1 MKSLAKKFLTAAVAL
16 SMTATMFVTTASA
29 SNVVAG
35 DNYVENDFIHLYCSN
50 KIRYGLKTT
59 GGNPEN
65 PNDDDKNLLYPTTSR
80 MFVSIDGSVSTLGSD
95 STPVPDAQSK
105 RITTSKNY
113 SNGITVE
120 KILTIVPNGNTS
132 REDTVE
138 FKMVVTN
145 NSTEN
150 HEVGARIML
159 DTMLGSN
166 DDAPFRMPNLGAV
179 TMRTQLEGS
188 DIPEIYQAFNNLSEP
203 TVVSTGTFARGA
215 DKPDIVQFNRWGIS
229 TDNNLIPACD
239 STLEIG
245 DSAVNSIWNEK
256 TLAPGKSIAYKTYY
270 GLGEFVASGDAEL
283 VVGATKVTSN
293 FVINEEGTGY
303 EPVSLIGYVQNAGS
317 TGLDNV
323 NIGIELPTGV
333 TLADGDATIN
343 VGSLRA
349 GDTNQVAWKFN
360 AEPANVER
368 VVTVTV
374 SGWVGENT
382 EAAQQVSYQ
391 YVIPAIEGVPEVPT
405 EAPTSEATELE
416 TEPETD
422 APTSATN
429 PTVPST
435 ETPTSS
441 GTTAPTS
448 AATNAPTNEATSV
461 ASSNTSSNTTNSNTS
476 TSSATGKVA
485 TGESQSAVIMLSLVL
500 ATAAVVFIV
509 RKRVK

>member
-245 DSAVNSIWNEK
+245 DSATRKVNR
-256 TLAPGKSIAYKTYY
+256 L
-270 GLGEFVASGDAEL
+270 
-283 VVGATKVTSN
+283 
-293 FVINEEGTGY
+293 
-303 EPVSLIGYVQNAGS
+303 QN
-317 TGLDNV
+317 
-323 NIGIELPTGV
+323 I
-333 TLADGDATIN
+333 
-343 VGSLRA
+343 LRS
-349 GDTNQVAWKFN
+349 W
-360 AEPANVER
+360 R
-368 VVTVTV
+368 VC
-374 SGWVGENT
+374 S
-382 EAAQQVSYQ
+382 
-391 YVIPAIEGVPEVPT
+391 
-405 EAPTSEATELE
+405 
-416 TEPETD
+416 
-422 APTSATN
+422 
-429 PTVPST
+429 
-435 ETPTSS
+435 
-441 GTTAPTS
+441 
-448 AATNAPTNEATSV
+448 
-461 ASSNTSSNTTNSNTS
+461 
-476 TSSATGKVA
+476 
-485 TGESQSAVIMLSLVL
+485 
-500 ATAAVVFIV
+500 
-509 RKRVK
+509 KRRC

>member
-1 MKSLAKKFLTAAVAL
+1 
-16 SMTATMFVTTASA
+16 MT
-29 SNVVAG
+29 
-35 DNYVENDFIHLYCSN
+35 
-50 KIRYGLKTT
+50 TT

-65 PNDDDKNLLYPTTSR
+65 PNDNNKNLLYPTTSR
-80 MFVSIDGSVSTLGSD
+80 MFVSIDGSVSTLSSD
-95 STPVPDAQSK
+95 STPVPDAQGK

-179 TMRTQLEGS
+179 TMRTQLEGN
-188 DIPEIYQAFNNLSEP
+188 DIPEMYQAFDNLSEP

-215 DKPDIVQFNRWGIS
+215 DKPDIVQFNRWGSS
-229 TDNNLIPACD
+229 TNNTLIPSCD

-270 GLGEFVASGDAEL
+270 GLGEFVASGNAEL
-283 VVGATKVTSN
+283 VVGATKATPN

-323 NIGIELPTGV
+323 NMNISLPTGV
-333 TLADGDATIN
+333 SLVDGDATVN
-343 VGSLRA
+343 VGSLNA

-360 AEPANVER
+360 AVPANVER
-368 VVTVTV
+368 VITVKV
-374 SGWVGENT
+374 SGWVAENT
-382 EAAQQVSYQ
+382 ETAQEVTYQ
-391 YVIPAIEGVPEVPT
+391 YVIPAIEGAPEVPT
-405 EAPTSEATELE
+405 EEPTEAPTAAP
-416 TEPETD
+416 TEPETE

-429 PTVPST
+429 PTVPAT
-435 ETPTSS
+435 AAPTA
-441 GTTAPTS
+441 APTS
-448 AATNAPTNEATSV
+448 APTNAATNAPAN
-461 ASSNTSSNTTNSNTS
+461 NNSSNTTNSNTS
-476 TSSATGKVA
+476 SATGKVD
-485 TGESQSAVIMLSLVL
+485 TGDSQSAVMIL
-500 ATAAVVFIV
+500 AMVIAAATVVFVV
-509 RKRVK
+509 RKRAK

>member
-1 MKSLAKKFLTAAVAL
+1 MKKLAKKFMTAAVAL
-16 SMTATMFVTTASA
+16 SMTATMFAATASA
-29 SNVVAG
+29 SDVTVG
-35 DNYVENDFIHLYCSN
+35 SNYVENEFIHLYCSN
-50 KIRYGLKTT
+50 ATRYGLKTT
-59 GGNPEN
+59 GGNPDN
-65 PNDDDKNLLYPTTSR
+65 PNDDSKNLLYPTTSR
-80 MFVSIDGSVSTLGSD
+80 MFVSIDGHVYTLGSD
-95 STPVPDAQSK
+95 AAPVPDEAGKKITASK
-105 RITTSKNY
+105 DY
-113 SNGITVE
+113 NGLTVE
-120 KILTIVPNGNTS
+120 RILTIVPNGNTN

-270 GLGEFVASGDAEL
+270 GLGEFVASGNAEL
-283 VVGATKVTSN
+283 VVGATKVTPN
-293 FVINEEGTGY
+293 FVINEDGTGY
-303 EPVSLIGYVQNAGS
+303 EPVSLIGYVQNTG
-317 TGLDNV
+317 TEGLDNV
-323 NIGIELPTGV
+323 NIGIELPAGV
-333 TLADGDATIN
+333 TLVSGEAAIN

-349 GDTNQVAWKFN
+349 GDTNQAAWTFN

-374 SGWVGENT
+374 SGWTGENRET
-382 EAAQQVSYQ
+382 AQQVAYQ
-391 YVIPAIEGVPEVPT
+391 YVIPAIEGAPEVPT
-405 EAPTSEATELE
+405 EEPTSEATEE
-416 TEPETD
+416 TATEPETD

-429 PTVPST
+429 PTVPVAT
-435 ETPTSS
+435 E
-441 GTTAPTS
+441 APTS
-448 AATNAPTNEATSV
+448 APTAAPTSAPTNAPAN
-461 ASSNTSSNTTNSNTS
+461 NNSSNTTNSNTS

-500 ATAAVVFIV
+500 ATVAVVFIV

>member
-1 MKSLAKKFLTAAVAL
+1 MRKLFKVWRLFTLTSIFDGKYIEKFYKIYRKRGCSNLKSLAKKFLTAAVAL

-188 DIPEIYQAFNNLSEP
+188 
-203 TVVSTGTFARGA
+203 TGTFARGA

-270 GLGEFVASGDAEL
+270 GLGEFVASGNAEL
-283 VVGATKVTSN
+283 VVGATKVTPN
-293 FVINEEGTGY
+293 FVINEDGTGY
-303 EPVSLIGYVQNAGS
+303 EPVSLIGYVQNTG
-317 TGLDNV
+317 TEGLDNV
-323 NIGIELPTGV
+323 NIAVPFVLYFCVRPFV
-333 TLADGDATIN
+333 TPLYT
-343 VGSLRA
+343 
-349 GDTNQVAWKFN
+349 
-360 AEPANVER
+360 
-368 VVTVTV
+368 
-374 SGWVGENT
+374 
-382 EAAQQVSYQ
+382 
-391 YVIPAIEGVPEVPT
+391 
-405 EAPTSEATELE
+405 
-416 TEPETD
+416 
-422 APTSATN
+422 
-429 PTVPST
+429 
-435 ETPTSS
+435 
-441 GTTAPTS
+441 
-448 AATNAPTNEATSV
+448 
-461 ASSNTSSNTTNSNTS
+461 
-476 TSSATGKVA
+476 
-485 TGESQSAVIMLSLVL
+485 
-500 ATAAVVFIV
+500 
-509 RKRVK
+509 

>member
-65 PNDDDKNLLYPTTSR
+65 PNDDNKNLLYPTTSR

-270 GLGEFVASGDAEL
+270 GLGEFVASGNAEL
-283 VVGATKVTSN
+283 VVGATKVTPN
-293 FVINEEGTGY
+293 FVINEDGTGY
-303 EPVSLIGYVQNAGS
+303 EPVSLIGYVQNTG
-317 TGLDNV
+317 TEGLDNV
-323 NIGIELPTGV
+323 NIGIELPAGV
-333 TLADGDATIN
+333 TLVSGEAAIN

-349 GDTNQVAWKFN
+349 GDTNQAAWTFN

-391 YVIPAIEGVPEVPT
+391 YVIPAIEGAPEVPT
-405 EAPTSEATELE
+405 EEPTSEATEE
-416 TEPETD
+416 TATEPETD

-429 PTVPST
+429 PTVPVAT
-435 ETPTSS
+435 E
-441 GTTAPTS
+441 APTS
-448 AATNAPTNEATSV
+448 APTAAPTSAPTNAPANNNST
-461 ASSNTSSNTTNSNTS
+461 NTTNSNTS

-500 ATAAVVFIV
+500 ATVAVVFIV